1 MGAPQQ
7 LRRRRRRVKQP
18 RRGRI
23 ELAALIEEVLQRH
36 VPEEVQRLSR
46 LRNLWIQLFPG
57 SFADHVWPMLVQG
70 GRLLVHVHDSQWL
83 HEMTY
88 WRQEVLS
95 RLRAAWP
102 EAGIEIIEA
111 YVGPLPPLS
120 ERRPSPPRDTPPP
133 RRIPVLEADVPSET
147 LDALNAIQDPKLREA
162 LARAR
167 LMMGRPR

>member
-1 MGAPQQ
+1 
-7 LRRRRRRVKQP
+7 
-18 RRGRI
+18 
-23 ELAALIEEVLQRH
+23 

-46 LRNLWIQLFPG
+46 LRNLWIQLFPA

-95 RLRAAWP
+95 RLRSTWP
-102 EAGIEIIEA
+102 EVGLEIIEA

-120 ERRPSPPRDTPPP
+120 DRRPSPPRIVPPP
-133 RRIPVLEADVPSET
+133 RRVSPLDSHVPAET
-147 LDALNAIQDPKLREA
+147 VDALNAIQDPELREA
-162 LARAR
+162 LAQAR